1 MQVVEINTIINSDNS
16 TRWTANLFE
25 CEYQLVPKYDEDDNI
40 VEVSRLVHTSLV
52 DTTEL
57 SANEVLTPSE
67 CQAQS
72 ESHYGI

>member
-1 MQVVEINTIINSDNS
+1 MQVVEINTIINSENS

-25 CEYQLVPKYDEDDNI
+25 CEYQLVPEFDENDNI
-40 VEVSRLVHTSLV
+40 VEVERLVHVSRL

-57 SANEVLTPSE
+57 SADEALTPSE
-67 CQAQS
+67 CQARS